1 MIPESFI
8 QEVLNRIDVVDIVDQ
23 RVKLKKAGANY
34 VACCPFHQEKSP
46 SFTVS
51 PSKQFYH
58 CFGCGAHGSAISFL
72 MEYEGLTFI
81 ESIQSIAS
89 QLGLSV
95 PNEQTTS
102 KSDKS
107 DYLILE
113 QALMQANQFYKKNL
127 RASKEA
133 IHYLKNRGVSG
144 EIAKQFQIGFANQE
158 WQGLQQVFK
167 NYDDPILQSAGLVQK
182 NEAGKLY
189 DRFRNRIMF
198 PIFNAKDNII
208 GFGGRVIHADD
219 TPKYYNSPETPLFKK
234 SYELYG
240 LSQSKKGIRDEQNIL
255 IVEGYMDVISLH
267 QHGVQN
273 AVATLGTATTVYH
286 LKKLIRYS
294 KKITFCFD
302 GDNAGIEAAWKALNT
317 AVEILEDDLEFY
329 FMFLPEGEDPD
340 TYIRNHSL
348 DDFKK
353 MINQATPLSDFII
366 KRLTSNND
374 LNSQE
379 NKIKFINNFE
389 PIYKK
394 MSSPKYK
401 IFLLK
406 RVSELI
412 HLSQVEIEKMVGGK
426 SQSVNSS
433 MNTKIKYSA
442 SAKNTLTAKRKY
454 ILIVL
459 IHPKLFNTQDEK
471 VFQGNSVDDEIY
483 KAMLSIIQGND
494 APFEN
499 SASLIHRLADKVEE
513 KLINELQNQIMNYA
527 ENIDLE
533 AEFTL
538 VQSVLNNISTK
549 QIQSQKLAALKNKK
563 LSELTTEEKDFLKN
577 FKK

>member
-1 MIPESFI
+1 
-8 QEVLNRIDVVDIVDQ
+8 
-23 RVKLKKAGANY
+23 
-34 VACCPFHQEKSP
+34 
-46 SFTVS
+46 
-51 PSKQFYH
+51 
-58 CFGCGAHGSAISFL
+58 
-72 MEYEGLTFI
+72 
-81 ESIQSIAS
+81 
-89 QLGLSV
+89 
-95 PNEQTTS
+95 
-102 KSDKS
+102 
-107 DYLILE
+107 
-113 QALMQANQFYKKNL
+113 
-127 RASKEA
+127 
-133 IHYLKNRGVSG
+133 
-144 EIAKQFQIGFANQE
+144 
-158 WQGLQQVFK
+158 
-167 NYDDPILQSAGLVQK
+167 VQK

-426 SQSVNSS
+426 PLTVNQS

-459 IHPKLFNTQDEK
+459 IHPKLFNPADEK

-483 KAMLSIIQGND
+483 KALLSIIQGND

-499 SASLIHRLADKVEE
+499 SASLIHGLADRVEE